1 MISDRDVNVIKSISP
16 KATTKKELK
25 MLPLNIGL
33 YMPFVIVIIT
43 VTAYFSLLIK
53 LKPSKDTK
61 LLAYLSQ
68 TKRKLRKKKKPP
80 KDLSVLPSPEPD
92 FEEKPSSSPSEQKE
106 CPHYV
111 GYLTSLPKG
120 SPFPEECFGC
130 RNVIKCLRV
139 EPTKVIESFYMGSSA
154 ER

>member
-1 MISDRDVNVIKSISP
+1 
-16 KATTKKELK
+16 

-43 VTAYFSLLIK
+43 VAAYFSLLIT

-68 TKRKLRKKKKPP
+68 TTKRKSKKKKKPA
-80 KDLSVLPSPEPD
+80 KDVSVPTSSEPD
-92 FEEKPSSSPSEQKE
+92 FEEKTSPRPSEKKE

-120 SPFPEECFGC
+120 IPFPEECFGC
-130 RNVIKCLRV
+130 RNVIQCLRV
-139 EPTKVIESFYMGSSA
+139 EPTRVIESFYMGSSS
-154 ER
+154 EG